1 MIKRLLAG
9 VIAAAILLLAG
20 CGADARHEVYRV
32 HEGRNGDWTL
42 EVRRWVEYR
51 GSMLLPNSLTYM
63 DSETYTYVTWR
74 LEYHGSGDIDDCDIA
89 WYRVEA
95 QNYGWEMGDGKD
107 ELGYYD
113 FENGWTDKGRSSGIE
128 LYDYEECYAI
138 LTDTDGNTIRID
150 APLVKSKGN
159 KM

>member
-9 VIAAAILLLAG
+9 VIAAALLLLSG

-51 GSMLLPNSLTYM
+51 DSMLLPNNLTYM

-74 LEYHGSGDIDDCDIA
+74 LEYHGTGDIDGCHIA
-89 WYRVEA
+89 KVEVNA
-95 QNYGWEMGDGKD
+95 QTIDWGIGSGTGELEYMISRMGG
-107 ELGYYD
+107 
-113 FENGWTDKGRSSGIE
+113 
-128 LYDYEECYAI
+128 
-138 LTDTDGNTIRID
+138 
-150 APLVKSKGN
+150 
-159 KM
+159 